1 MIIHVIHVIETVGN
15 NMKHEEVFVLYERLP
30 DGIWEPIDCKYKSQ
44 LSERLQK
51 YYKAT
56 ELAFY
61 KEHDERKKRG

>member
-1 MIIHVIHVIETVGN
+1 
-15 NMKHEEVFVLYERLP
+15 MKHEEVFVLYERLP

-56 ELAFY
+56 ELAFV
-61 KEHDERKKRG
+61 KEHDERIKPLLTSKNKA

>member
-1 MIIHVIHVIETVGN
+1 
-15 NMKHEEVFVLYERLP
+15 MKHEEVFVLYERLP

-61 KEHDERKKRG
+61 KEHDERIKRG